1 MEEKNTEVN
10 AQPIHFLPYGVQL
23 QNISAIEISAKKFRA
38 DVAKSQ
44 NAQLSIDLEE
54 VEIDEESLQAQ
65 VVLHLQI
72 DFTEEPRPYEISFKL
87 LGHFTYIREYSVE
100 IIQAFLQQGSLSVML
115 PFARELL
122 LSLCTRLQVPA
133 LLLPMVQIAPPAF
146 TVPDT
151 EKASHE

>member
-23 QNISAIEISAKKFRA
+23 QNISTIEISAKKFSSV
-38 DVAKSQ
+38 DITGIQ

-54 VEIDEESLQAQ
+54 VQVDEESLQAQ
-65 VVLHLQI
+65 VVLHIQI

-87 LGHFTYIREYSVE
+87 LGYFTYIREYSME
-100 IIQAFLQQGSLSVML
+100 IIRAFLQQGCLSVML

-133 LLLPMVQIAPPAF
+133 LLLPMVQTAPPAL

-151 EKASHE
+151 EKASQ